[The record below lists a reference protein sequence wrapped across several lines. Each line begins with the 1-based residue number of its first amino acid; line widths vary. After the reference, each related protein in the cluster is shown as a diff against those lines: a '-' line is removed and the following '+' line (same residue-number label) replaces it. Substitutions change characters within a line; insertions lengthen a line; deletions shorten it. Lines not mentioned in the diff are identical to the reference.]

1 MPSTTPANASMETRS
16 QAQTDQREL
25 LLRLLPMTASL
36 AGFCIAAITLFRLND
51 RLARVETL
59 ADDLLAVCALLFLL
73 ATYISFWALRTSQVG
88 LLLPLSRVVDATFLV
103 ALSLLVTVG
112 FMMVYN
118 IL

>member
-1 MPSTTPANASMETRS
+1 MEDARTPD
-16 QAQTDQREL
+16 QADQREL

-36 AGFCIAAITLFRLND
+36 AGFCIASITLFRLND

-59 ADDLLAVCALLFLL
+59 ADDLLAICALLFLL
-73 ATYISFWALRTSQVG
+73 ATYLSFWALRTRHPR
-88 LLLPLSRVVDATFLV
+88 LLSPLSRVVDATFLT
-103 ALSLLVTVG
+103 ALSLLVAVG